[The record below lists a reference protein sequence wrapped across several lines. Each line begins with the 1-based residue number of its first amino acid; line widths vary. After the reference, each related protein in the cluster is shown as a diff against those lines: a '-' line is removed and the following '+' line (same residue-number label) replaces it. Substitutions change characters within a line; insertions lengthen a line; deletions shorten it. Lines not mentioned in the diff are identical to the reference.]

1 MENHKKIQIT
11 FLVKKKKKIGPNDD
25 QIPYSS
31 QSLSLL
37 FYLSHLIKDREH

>member
-11 FLVKKKKKIGPNDD
+11 FLVEKKMGPNDD

-37 FYLSHLIKDREH
+37 FYLLHLIKDREH